1 MLLATGGGIAWHAVD
16 VLMVLKFKLWSICN
30 LIYSHEIRDIKKLW
44 FSILLDYLLKV
55 DMLSSIQY
63 LEVITYA
70 GIVLTWSWNG

>member
-1 MLLATGGGIAWHAVD
+1 
-16 VLMVLKFKLWSICN
+16 
-30 LIYSHEIRDIKKLW
+30 
-44 FSILLDYLLKV
+44 LLDYLLKV